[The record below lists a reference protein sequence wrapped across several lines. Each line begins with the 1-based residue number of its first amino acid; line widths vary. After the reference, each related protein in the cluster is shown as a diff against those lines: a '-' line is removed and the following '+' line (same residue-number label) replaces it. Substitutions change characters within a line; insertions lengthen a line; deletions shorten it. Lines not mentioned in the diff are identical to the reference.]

1 MMGGQLICC
10 LPVDVSRHAEIGDFD
25 DSAGSFGRQQ
35 TIPGGDIAVN
45 EMIFFQVTTS
55 FSHVQG
61 AFQQVSHCQRRW
73 AFLGNQRNCFIFFFH
88 FQTKFLKK

>member
-1 MMGGQLICC
+1 MWGGQLICC

-35 TIPGGDIAVN
+35 TIPGGNIAVN

>member
-1 MMGGQLICC
+1 MWGGQSICC

-45 EMIFFQVTTS
+45 EMILFQVTTS

-61 AFQQVSHCQRRW
+61 AFQQVSHRQRRW
-73 AFLGNQRNCFIFFFH
+73 AFLGNQKKLFFSFPKEIFE
-88 FQTKFLKK
+88 KIK